1 MRNRIAIIDIATR
14 KFKALSYKQYD
25 ANNLLQMVILE
36 NGKIVDISSYNVII
50 YFKMP
55 SGKMYRE
62 LGDIKN
68 NTIDI
73 ILSSSVLYESGKVT
87 LEVELRETDKIVTT
101 FSIYL
106 NVEKSIDGNDTTDIE
121 ETKLEDIRHFHYN
134 KDVLDIITQEMI
146 DKWNNNNNNKNNLSD
161 FNNDVGFV
169 NEKYVIDKIEEAQL
183 QQGEIDLNRYQT
195 KEDTTLETTNKT
207 IVGAI
212 NEVNNN
218 VMSKV
223 NKSEIPTKT
232 SQLTND
238 SNFLTSV
245 PSEYVTESELNAKG
259 YLTSVPSEYVTESE
273 LNDEG
278 YLTEHQDISNK
289 ADKSEIPTKTSQ
301 LENDNN
307 FISSIPS
314 EYITEA
320 KLNAKGYLT
329 EHQDISNKA
338 DKNEVPTKTSQL
350 TNDSGY
356 LTEHQDISGKA
367 DKSEIPTK
375 TSQLTNDSNFATQ
388 PNFTFEINMIASTE
402 QPNVVTNGTYPNL
415 VITFNIPQGISSNES
430 GKPIY
435 YGRLSISEV
444 GGSVVQYNSITD
456 AMIKNGTNIT
466 KITSQTLDRTSVGK
480 QSETSKGDYI
490 IVAVPNN
497 EGYIV
502 KKDNGLGGKI
512 MFDKDV
518 AGVNGIILNI
528 DENEYAIYGEILIS
542 PAEIFIYVDKD

>member
-245 PSEYVTESELNAKG
+245 PSEY
-259 YLTSVPSEYVTESE
+259 
-273 LNDEG
+273 
-278 YLTEHQDISNK
+278 
-289 ADKSEIPTKTSQ
+289 
-301 LENDNN
+301 
-307 FISSIPS
+307 
-314 EYITEA
+314 ITETE
-320 KLNAKGYLT
+320 LNAKGYLT
-329 EHQDISNKA
+329 EHQSLENYALKTEI
-338 DKNEVPTKTSQL
+338 PTNTSQL